1 MHRPAPPAE
10 LIAANRTPHLRKP
23 IVDKT
28 ASTVESQ
35 GVTDLR
41 IRQAA
46 ELLGISDDT
55 VRRLIAADQLA
66 SHTDASGRAVVDG
79 ADLAK
84 VAIERAP
91 VASSSDAPV
100 VRSAR
105 NRFVGLVTE
114 VKSDPVMSQVTLQ
127 CGPFEVTS
135 LMSTEAVRELDL
147 EPGSVATAVIKA
159 TSVIVEMR
167 TPD

>member
-1 MHRPAPPAE
+1 MSE
-10 LIAANRTPHLRKP
+10 
-23 IVDKT
+23 V
-28 ASTVESQ
+28 
-35 GVTDLR
+35 R

-55 VRRLIAADQLA
+55 VRRLIAGGQLR
-66 SHTDASGRAVVDG
+66 SYTDDSGRQVVDG
-79 ADLAK
+79 ADLARL
-84 VAIERAP
+84 ASERAP
-91 VASSSDAPV
+91 ALSSADAPV

-135 LMSTEAVRELDL
+135 LMSTDAVRELDL
-147 EPGSVATAVIKA
+147 KPGSVATAVIKA
-159 TSVIVEMR
+159 TNVIVETR
-167 TPD
+167 TGE

>member
-1 MHRPAPPAE
+1 M
-10 LIAANRTPHLRKP
+10 
-23 IVDKT
+23 
-28 ASTVESQ
+28 
-35 GVTDLR
+35 TDLR

-66 SHTDASGRAVVDG
+66 SHTDGSGRQVVDG
-79 ADLAK
+79 VDLAK
-84 VAIERAP
+84 LAIERAP
-91 VASSSDAPV
+91 VVSSSDAPV
-100 VRSAR
+100 ARSAR

-135 LMSTEAVRELDL
+135 LMSTDAVRELDL
-147 EPGSVATAVIKA
+147 KPGSVATAVIKA
-159 TSVIVEMR
+159 TNVIVEMR
-167 TPD
+167 TE

>member
-1 MHRPAPPAE
+1 MSE
-10 LIAANRTPHLRKP
+10 
-23 IVDKT
+23 V
-28 ASTVESQ
+28 
-35 GVTDLR
+35 R

-55 VRRLIAADQLA
+55 VRRLIAGDQLR
-66 SHTDASGRAVVDG
+66 SYTDDSGRQVVDG
-79 ADLAK
+79 ADLARL
-84 VAIERAP
+84 ASERAP
-91 VASSSDAPV
+91 ALSSADAPV

-135 LMSTEAVRELDL
+135 LMSTDAVRELDL
-147 EPGSVATAVIKA
+147 KPGSVATAVIKA
-159 TSVIVEMR
+159 TNVIVETR
-167 TPD
+167 PVE